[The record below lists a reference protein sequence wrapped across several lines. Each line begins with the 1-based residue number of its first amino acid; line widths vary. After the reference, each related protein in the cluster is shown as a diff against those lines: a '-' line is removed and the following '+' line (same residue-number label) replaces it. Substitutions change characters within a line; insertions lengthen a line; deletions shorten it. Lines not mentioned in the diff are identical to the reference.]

1 MTDGDEI
8 QGGEGFSGW
17 RETEWT
23 TMCLVV
29 WAFKNLE
36 NRCLSLFVFFFFKAS
51 IFAPYSLTLKKKLN
65 KQKNLPLVPMFYT
78 FSLNDLI
85 HSHTCPCHMQ
95 VNHPNACVSN
105 LHISIE
111 LLT

>member
-29 WAFKNLE
+29 WAFKNME
-36 NRCLSLFVFFFFKAS
+36 NRCLSLFVFFF
-51 IFAPYSLTLKKKLN
+51 
-65 KQKNLPLVPMFYT
+65 
-78 FSLNDLI
+78 
-85 HSHTCPCHMQ
+85 
-95 VNHPNACVSN
+95 
-105 LHISIE
+105 
-111 LLT
+111 